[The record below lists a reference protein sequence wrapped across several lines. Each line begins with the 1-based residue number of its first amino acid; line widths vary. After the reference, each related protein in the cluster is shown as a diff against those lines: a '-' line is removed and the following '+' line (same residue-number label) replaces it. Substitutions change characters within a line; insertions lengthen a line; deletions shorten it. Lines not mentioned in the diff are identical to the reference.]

1 MRRKLE
7 ARLARLEE
15 QRQWTMEPTAM
26 TTFELARRVALIMA
40 IAEKGDDPEQMAR
53 ARRIAELLRNNG
65 NDNQN

>member
-1 MRRKLE
+1 MRRMLE
-7 ARLARLEE
+7 TRLSRLE
-15 QRQWTMEPTAM
+15 RRRRWAMEPTAM

>member
-1 MRRKLE
+1 MRRTLE
-7 ARLARLEE
+7 ARLARLEQ
-15 QRQWTMEPTAM
+15 QRHWAMEPTAM